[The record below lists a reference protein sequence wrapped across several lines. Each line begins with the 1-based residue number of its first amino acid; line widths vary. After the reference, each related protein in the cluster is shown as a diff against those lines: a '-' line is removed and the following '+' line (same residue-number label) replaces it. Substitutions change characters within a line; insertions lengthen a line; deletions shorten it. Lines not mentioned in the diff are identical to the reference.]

1 MPHNP
6 STVAAK
12 SIDGKVLV
20 MNTKTN
26 QAQSLMGLTSG
37 GGGLDWSDMD
47 EGLIA
52 CGSGDHRICIWKIES
67 PQPQLVFDNHP
78 CDVTVILS
86 VNLLDQDISWNRKE
100 KDQFGVAGNDGSV
113 AIYDIRQSSYSSM
126 YD

>member
-52 CGSGDHRICIWKIES
+52 CGSGDHRICIWKIQS

-86 VNLLDQDISWNRKE
+86 VNLLD
-100 KDQFGVAGNDGSV
+100 
-113 AIYDIRQSSYSSM
+113 
-126 YD
+126 

>member
-47 EGLIA
+47 EHVDQVIIVSVFGRLSLLSLSSFLTI
-52 CGSGDHRICIWKIES
+52 I
-67 PQPQLVFDNHP
+67 LV
-78 CDVTVILS
+78 TSL
-86 VNLLDQDISWNRKE
+86 
-100 KDQFGVAGNDGSV
+100 
-113 AIYDIRQSSYSSM
+113 
-126 YD
+126 

>member
-52 CGSGDHRICIWKIES
+52 CGSGDHRICIWKIGVS
-67 PQPQLVFDNHP
+67 SASARFDNHP

-86 VNLLDQDISWNRKE
+86 VNLLD
-100 KDQFGVAGNDGSV
+100 
-113 AIYDIRQSSYSSM
+113 
-126 YD
+126 